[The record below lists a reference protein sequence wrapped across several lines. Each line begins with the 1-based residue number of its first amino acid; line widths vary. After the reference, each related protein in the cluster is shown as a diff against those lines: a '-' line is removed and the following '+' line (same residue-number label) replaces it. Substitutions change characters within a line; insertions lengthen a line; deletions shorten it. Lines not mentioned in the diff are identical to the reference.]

1 VPARA
6 SEAIDLHD
14 DPKPHEGN
22 ASHALPV
29 TTTPPSTKPPA
40 AILRSVAEEIK
51 EELKDSKYQGVA
63 ALLAFCFGT
72 VLVFN
77 GDFSFKGIIACC
89 VFVVVGITAM
99 NEVND
104 WGHVARSVVGL
115 EAGFVGAFAAY
126 RGMDGMEVTVGAF
139 LGVLAALRLLQ
150 FLNTFGVHFITDH
163 RWMMLSFYTVFVAA
177 GVLLFFRKKHLKL
190 LALISAAIGG
200 AFCTSALAFAV
211 TDLAKKGYLAFLT
224 NALPALQPQGGT
236 WVDFFDMLWSP
247 EAPALGLFAG
257 SKYNPVVE
265 GRVYSI
271 DRMADV
277 GLWLIFFVVGSAVQL
292 RRLRPAAVEDES
304 RKPLLGELP
313 R

>member
-1 VPARA
+1 MEPTVDQILLSGGSLLRTSGRSSCGSDLEKALIPGLSWHGISNELTAASAVSMLPQLAARAESQLDTGPGSCANWKRLGSATLGTMPAARQRCERHICLLLLAALLVPARA

-163 RWMMLSFYTVFVAA
+163 RREQPLEQ
-177 GVLLFFRKKHLKL
+177 
-190 LALISAAIGG
+190 
-200 AFCTSALAFAV
+200 
-211 TDLAKKGYLAFLT
+211 TDYG
-224 NALPALQPQGGT
+224 
-236 WVDFFDMLWSP
+236 
-247 EAPALGLFAG
+247 
-257 SKYNPVVE
+257 
-265 GRVYSI
+265 
-271 DRMADV
+271 
-277 GLWLIFFVVGSAVQL
+277 
-292 RRLRPAAVEDES
+292 
-304 RKPLLGELP
+304 
-313 R
+313 